1 MYPRAMKIGELAART
16 NLSAHTLR
24 YYERIGLLPRA
35 YRGPSKQRDYDPS
48 ILTWI
53 EFIQRLKTT
62 NMPLKQILLYARLR
76 DKGSASELQRAALLK
91 EHRAVVRAH
100 VGELQNCL
108 KILDHKIAGYE
119 TNSSQKE
126 SRHAKRRHTGTL

>member
-1 MYPRAMKIGELAART
+1 LYAVAMKISEVAKITG
-16 NLSAHTLR
+16 LSAHTLR

-35 YRGPSKQRDYDPS
+35 YRGPSKQRDYEPS

-76 DKGSASELQRAALLK
+76 EKGAASEMQRAALLK

-108 KILDHKIAGYE
+108 KILDQKIAGYE
-119 TNSSQKE
+119 SNAITE
-126 SRHAKRRHTGTL
+126 PHHVKRRKP

>member
-1 MYPRAMKIGELAART
+1 MKISEVATITG
-16 NLSAHTLR
+16 LSAHTLR

-35 YRGPSKQRDYDPS
+35 YRGQSKQRDYEPS

-76 DKGSASELQRAALLK
+76 EKGAASEMQRAALLK

-108 KILDHKIAGYE
+108 KILDQKIAGYE
-119 TNSSQKE
+119 SNAITE
-126 SRHAKRRHTGTL
+126 PHHAKRRKP

>member
-1 MYPRAMKIGELAART
+1 MKISEVAKKTG
-16 NLSAHTLR
+16 LSAHTLR

-48 ILTWI
+48 VLLWI

-76 DKGSASELQRAALLK
+76 EKGAVSEMQRAELLK

-100 VGELQNCL
+100 IGELQNCL
-108 KILDHKIAGYE
+108 KVLDQKIAGYE
-119 TNSSQKE
+119 SNAMKE
-126 SRHAKRRHTGTL
+126 LQHAKRRNT

>member
-1 MYPRAMKIGELAART
+1 MYAVAMKISEVAKITG
-16 NLSAHTLR
+16 LSAHTLR

-35 YRGPSKQRDYDPS
+35 YRGPSKQRDYEPS

-76 DKGSASELQRAALLK
+76 EKGAASEMQRAALLK

-108 KILDHKIAGYE
+108 KILDQKIAGYE
-119 TNSSQKE
+119 SNAIKE
-126 SRHAKRRHTGTL
+126 PHHAKRRKP

>member
-1 MYPRAMKIGELAART
+1 MYAVAMKISEVAKITG
-16 NLSAHTLR
+16 LSAHTLR
-24 YYERIGLLPRA
+24 YYERIRLLPRA
-35 YRGPSKQRDYDPS
+35 YRGPSKQRDYEPS

-76 DKGSASELQRAALLK
+76 EKGAASEMQRAALLK

-108 KILDHKIAGYE
+108 KILDQKIAGYE
-119 TNSSQKE
+119 SNAITE
-126 SRHAKRRHTGTL
+126 PYHAKRRKP